1 MTPEELASS
10 LRGDPALRGIRLL
23 VLHGS
28 RARGE
33 AGARSDWDLG
43 YLADPGADLGALA
56 VVITSTVRS
65 DGVDLVDLATASA
78 LLRYRTARDGVL
90 LLEREPDTFLGF
102 RLEATRFWCDVE
114 PIVRAAHDDVLGALA

>member
-1 MTPEELASS
+1 MA
-10 LRGDPALRGIRLL
+10 
-23 VLHGS
+23 

-33 AGARSDWDLG
+33 AGPRSDWDLG

-56 VVITSTVRS
+56 VAITSTLRS
-65 DGVDLVDLATASA
+65 DRVDLVDLATASA

-90 LLEREPDTFLGF
+90 LLEREANTFLRF

-114 PIVRAAHDDVLGALA
+114 PVVRAAHDDVLRALA

>member
-1 MTPEELASS
+1 MTPDELATR
-10 LRGDPALRGIRLL
+10 LRGDPALRDIRLL

-33 AGARSDWDLG
+33 AGPGSDWDFG

-56 VVITSTVRS
+56 VAITSMLRTDR
-65 DGVDLVDLATASA
+65 VDLVDLATTSA

-90 LLEREPDTFLGF
+90 LLEREPDTFLQF
-102 RLEATRFWCDVE
+102 RLEVTLFWCDVE
-114 PIVRAAHDDVLGALA
+114 PVVRAAYDDVLGALG